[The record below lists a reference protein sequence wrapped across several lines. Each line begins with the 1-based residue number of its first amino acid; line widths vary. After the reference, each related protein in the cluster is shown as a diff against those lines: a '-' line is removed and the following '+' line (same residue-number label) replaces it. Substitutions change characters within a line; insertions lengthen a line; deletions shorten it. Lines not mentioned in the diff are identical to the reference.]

1 MRANRISQF
10 VADLQSPKRGG
21 SLVVQTG
28 FPTSLID
35 LFVKNRDHLKKPSKK
50 NKNKS
55 KKRESR
61 VEDRVDDR
69 ITLNCELGS
78 GDLPILV
85 KPSSPKVENLKPI
98 EADHGVEAT
107 GIENRKKNFVV
118 GGEDCIGGN
127 WGPVLTAVMK
137 MFVVVVLALSTKKL
151 VVGVTLS
158 AFLLLLLE
166 YAGKHLALFLKPC
179 SNAKSVMGQRLSAFL
194 LFLNGFES
202 DDLKGVI
209 ARERTVFLDSA
220 IEEIEIVDAN
230 KKGRLIELLRID
242 CEKEKAAEKGSVC
255 VDKTSG
261 EKSMVDLL
269 GMECKKKKLVD
280 KRRVCADKTVEDMS
294 LVKLLGKDYKKI
306 KLVEG
311 GEDGGEFVGDK
322 KSKGSKN
329 AKIKAKLIKKFV
341 PKKLRRKGKP
351 NEQELEPVLYG
362 GDSSFLGVD
371 KVEGCEAQEDH
382 EDVNEDEQESE
393 NISVFSLDAEEKSE
407 IQGLDRVSLAGEET
421 PLVVKKKGREG
432 KEGNFGYLFLFLIV
446 LAGLF
451 GGRLVAL
458 LLTVTFCFLS
468 KLIGT
473 LRRLVKLHLAGLTSM
488 HRMPACFGRV
498 TETELLHNL
507 FTSSV
512 LRDAATFESLDRES
526 KCMEQGF

>member
-1 MRANRISQF
+1 MPLPWKKMRANRISQF

-50 NKNKS
+50 HKNKS
-55 KKRESR
+55 KKRESG
-61 VEDRVDDR
+61 VDDR

-85 KPSSPKVENLKPI
+85 KPNSPKVENLKPR

-107 GIENRKKNFVV
+107 GVENRKKNCVV

-127 WGPVLTAVMK
+127 WGSVLTAVMK

-306 KLVEG
+306 KLMEG

-351 NEQELEPVLYG
+351 NEQELEPVLYS

-382 EDVNEDEQESE
+382 EDVKEEEHESE

-407 IQGLDRVSLAGEET
+407 IQGLDRVSDHGEGSLAGGET
-421 PLVVKKKGREG
+421 PLVVEKKGREG

-473 LRRLVKLHLAGLTSM
+473 LRRLVKLC
-488 HRMPACFGRV
+488 P
-498 TETELLHNL
+498 
-507 FTSSV
+507 
-512 LRDAATFESLDRES
+512 
-526 KCMEQGF
+526 

>member
-1 MRANRISQF
+1 MPLPWKKMRANRISQF

-85 KPSSPKVENLKPI
+85 KPSSPKVENLKPR

-242 CEKEKAAEKGSVC
+242 CEKEKATEKGSVC

-269 GMECKKKKLVD
+269 GMECKKKKVVD
-280 KRRVCADKTVEDMS
+280 KRRVCADKTVEGMS

-382 EDVNEDEQESE
+382 EDVNEEEQESE

-407 IQGLDRVSLAGEET
+407 IQGLDRVSDHGEGSLAGEET
-421 PLVVKKKGREG
+421 RLVVEKKGREG

-473 LRRLVKLHLAGLTSM
+473 LRRLVKLC
-488 HRMPACFGRV
+488 P
-498 TETELLHNL
+498 
-507 FTSSV
+507 
-512 LRDAATFESLDRES
+512 
-526 KCMEQGF
+526 

>member
-1 MRANRISQF
+1 MPLPWKKTRANRISQF

-35 LFVKNRDHLKKPSKK
+35 LFFKNRDHLKKPSKK
-50 NKNKS
+50 HKNKS

-85 KPSSPKVENLKPI
+85 KPNSPKVENLKPR
-98 EADHGVEAT
+98 EADHGDEAT
-107 GIENRKKNFVV
+107 AVENRKKNCVV

-166 YAGKHLALFLKPC
+166 YTGKHLALFLKPC

-230 KKGRLIELLRID
+230 KKGRLIELLHMD
-242 CEKEKAAEKGSVC
+242 CENEKAAEKGSVC

-261 EKSMVDLL
+261 EKSMVELL
-269 GMECKKKKLVD
+269 GMECKKKRVVD
-280 KRRVCADKTVEDMS
+280 KRRVCVDKTVEDVS
-294 LVKLLGKDYKKI
+294 LVKLLGKDYKKV

-351 NEQELEPVLYG
+351 NEQELKPVLYG

-382 EDVNEDEQESE
+382 EGVKEEEHESE

-407 IQGLDRVSLAGEET
+407 IQGLDRVSDHGEGSLAGGEST
-421 PLVVKKKGREG
+421 LVVDKKGREG

-468 KLIGT
+468 KLIG
-473 LRRLVKLHLAGLTSM
+473 RLVKLC
-488 HRMPACFGRV
+488 P
-498 TETELLHNL
+498 
-507 FTSSV
+507 
-512 LRDAATFESLDRES
+512 
-526 KCMEQGF
+526 